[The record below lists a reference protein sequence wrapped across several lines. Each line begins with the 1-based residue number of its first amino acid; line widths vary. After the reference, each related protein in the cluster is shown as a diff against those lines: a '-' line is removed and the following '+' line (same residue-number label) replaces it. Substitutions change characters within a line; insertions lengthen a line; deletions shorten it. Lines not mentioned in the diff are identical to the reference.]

1 MKFEMK
7 NRLKPC
13 AALSAVIIVIALV
26 MSMMGM
32 GMNLGIDFT
41 GGTLMTYDMNVKTFD
56 TADISAA
63 LAECGVTDAQIA
75 VTGEDKDRLA
85 AHMRELAGRL
95 DYAFFSRDADNVD
108 YADAVVLF
116 GMEEQRRG
124 LNGGCQY
131 CHFADCAD
139 CAEKNGLCAWD
150 AMDVGIAIGSAAAAA
165 ADARVDNRVMFSVG
179 RAARSLGLLGAS
191 VTLVL
196 GIPLSVSGKSPFF
209 DRKPKK

>member
-1 MKFEMK
+1 MIYSSEDMQT
-7 NRLKPC
+7 RAVLDTAARMC
-13 AALSAVIIVIALV
+13 AAARTAPKTRGMDGLV
-26 MSMMGM
+26 
-32 GMNLGIDFT
+32 T
-41 GGTLMTYDMNVKTFD
+41 CV
-56 TADISAA
+56 
-63 LAECGVTDAQIA
+63 

-95 DYAFFSRDADNVD
+95 DYAFFARDADNVD

-150 AMDVGIAIGSAAAAA
+150 AMDVGIAIGSAGVCRRGGRRPGRQPR
-165 ADARVDNRVMFSVG
+165 DVLRRPCRPEPRSARRL
-179 RAARSLGLLGAS
+179 RHARPRHSPQRQRK
-191 VTLVL
+191 VPVL
-196 GIPLSVSGKSPFF
+196 
-209 DRKPKK
+209 

>member
-1 MKFEMK
+1 MIYSSEDMQT
-7 NRLKPC
+7 RAVLDTAARMC
-13 AALSAVIIVIALV
+13 AAARTAPKTRGMDGLV
-26 MSMMGM
+26 
-32 GMNLGIDFT
+32 T
-41 GGTLMTYDMNVKTFD
+41 CV
-56 TADISAA
+56 
-63 LAECGVTDAQIA
+63 

-95 DYAFFSRDADNVD
+95 DYAFFARDADNVD

-150 AMDVGIAIGSAAAAA
+150 AMDVGIAIGSSAAAA
-165 ADARVDNRVMFSVG
+165 ADA
-179 RAARSLGLLGAS
+179 GAS
-191 VTLVL
+191 VCSAPPSRSSSAFPSALAESPRSLTGSRKSKRKRTRGAD
-196 GIPLSVSGKSPFF
+196 GIIILS
-209 DRKPKK
+209 

>member
-1 MKFEMK
+1 MIYSSEDMQT
-7 NRLKPC
+7 RAVLDTAARMC
-13 AALSAVIIVIALV
+13 AAARTAPKTRGMDGLV
-26 MSMMGM
+26 
-32 GMNLGIDFT
+32 T
-41 GGTLMTYDMNVKTFD
+41 CV
-56 TADISAA
+56 
-63 LAECGVTDAQIA
+63 

-95 DYAFFSRDADNVD
+95 DYAFFARDADNVD

-150 AMDVGIAIGSAAAAA
+150 AMDVGIAIGAGSTTA
-165 ADARVDNRVMFSVG
+165 
-179 RAARSLGLLGAS
+179 
-191 VTLVL
+191 
-196 GIPLSVSGKSPFF
+196 
-209 DRKPKK
+209 

>member
-63 LAECGVTDAQIA
+63 LA
-75 VTGEDKDRLA
+75 
-85 AHMRELAGRL
+85 
-95 DYAFFSRDADNVD
+95 
-108 YADAVVLF
+108 
-116 GMEEQRRG
+116 
-124 LNGGCQY
+124 
-131 CHFADCAD
+131 
-139 CAEKNGLCAWD
+139 
-150 AMDVGIAIGSAAAAA
+150 
-165 ADARVDNRVMFSVG
+165 
-179 RAARSLGLLGAS
+179 
-191 VTLVL
+191 
-196 GIPLSVSGKSPFF
+196 
-209 DRKPKK
+209 

>member
-1 MKFEMK
+1 MIYSSEDMQT
-7 NRLKPC
+7 RAVLDTAARMC
-13 AALSAVIIVIALV
+13 AAARTAPKTRGMDGLV
-26 MSMMGM
+26 
-32 GMNLGIDFT
+32 T
-41 GGTLMTYDMNVKTFD
+41 CV
-56 TADISAA
+56 
-63 LAECGVTDAQIA
+63 

-95 DYAFFSRDADNVD
+95 DYAFFARDADNVD

-150 AMDVGIAIGSAAAAA
+150 AMDVGIAIGSAAA
-165 ADARVDNRVMFSVG
+165 RVDNRVMFSVG